1 MSAGGRSLPDIDD
14 IADAAERLR
23 GKAVLTP
30 LLESPLFNERLGGR
44 MLVKAEM
51 LQRTG
56 SFKFRGAFNK
66 ISRIPEARRGA
77 GVVAYSSGNHAQ
89 GVAAAAH
96 AFGMPATIVMPADAP
111 AIKRRNT
118 LGWGAQVVDYD
129 RAKDDRD
136 RIAAAIV
143 EETGA
148 ILIPPYDDPEIIAG
162 QGTVGLE
169 LAAQSAAMDAKPD
182 AVLVPCGGGGLSAG
196 ISTALAELLPGVPV
210 HAVEP
215 VGFDSTGRSIRAG
228 RIEAIPPGGQSICD
242 SLLAPSP
249 GRLTFALN
257 STTLAGGLVIDDAAA
272 LAAMAVAF
280 DAFKLVAEPGGA
292 AALAAV
298 ISGAFDPRGKT
309 VIAVCSGGNVDAGL
323 FLRALGAPTANTKSR

>member
-1 MSAGGRSLPDIDD
+1 MTAGDHRLPGIED
-14 IADAAERLR
+14 IADAAERLH

-30 LLESPLFNERLGGR
+30 LLESPLLNDRIGGR
-44 MLVKAEM
+44 LLVKAEM

-56 SFKFRGAFNK
+56 SFKFRGAYNK

-96 AFGMPATIVMPADAP
+96 AFGLPATIVMPADAP

-118 LGWGAQVVDYD
+118 LAWGARVVDYD
-129 RAKDDRD
+129 RAADDRD

-143 EETGA
+143 AETGA
-148 ILIPPYDDPEIIAG
+148 TLIPPYDDPEIVAG

-169 LAAQSAAMDAKPD
+169 LATQATAQDAAPD

-196 ISTALAELLPGVPV
+196 ISTALASLMPGVPV
-210 HAVEP
+210 YAVEP
-215 VGFDSTGRSIRAG
+215 AGFDSTGRSLRAG
-228 RIEAIPPGGQSICD
+228 KVETVPPGAPSICD
-242 SLLAPSP
+242 SLMAPAP
-249 GRLTFALN
+249 GDLTFAVN
-257 STTLAGGLVIDDAAA
+257 SARLAGGLTIEDDAA
-272 LAAMAVAF
+272 LAAMAIAF

-298 ISGAFDPRGKT
+298 ISGVFDMRGKT
-309 VIAVCSGGNVDAGL
+309 VIAVCSGGNVDAGV
-323 FLRALGAPTANTKSR
+323 FLRALGGPAG